1 MRPRIRRLPVD
12 GDDRVFRSRA
22 EGLVR
27 QARRAGRVVIGVR
40 QTVDAVRERRL
51 TAALLAADLSGPRR
65 DALLERLRAAG
76 VPVYE
81 GWTKDGL
88 GELAGRVA
96 VAALGITDRHIADGL
111 ARLAD
116 GATATGEAGDE
127 EVDQRG

>member
-1 MRPRIRRLPVD
+1 MSPRRPVD
-12 GDDRVFRSRA
+12 GGGRVFRSRA

-40 QTVDAVRERRL
+40 QTVEAVRDRRL
-51 TAALLAADLSGPRR
+51 TAALLASDLSGPRR
-65 DALLERLRAAG
+65 EALLERLRKAG

-111 ARLAD
+111 IRLAD
-116 GATATGEAGDE
+116 EATGSGGIGNE
-127 EVDQRG
+127 EVDQSG

>member
-1 MRPRIRRLPVD
+1 MSRRPPVD
-12 GDDRVFRSRA
+12 GEDRVFRSRA

-27 QARRAGRVVIGVR
+27 QARRAGRVVVGVR
-40 QTVDAVRERRL
+40 QTVEAVHERRL
-51 TAALLAADLSGPRR
+51 TAALLATDLSGPRR
-65 DALLERLRAAG
+65 EALLERLRAAG

-116 GATATGEAGDE
+116 ETTSAGEARDE

>member
-1 MRPRIRRLPVD
+1 MSRRRPVD
-12 GDDRVFRSRA
+12 AEGPRFRSRA
-22 EGLVR
+22 EGLIR

-51 TAALLAADLSGPRR
+51 TAALLASDLSGPRR
-65 DALLERLRAAG
+65 EALLERLRAAG

-111 ARLAD
+111 VRLAHEATRAG
-116 GATATGEAGDE
+116 GAGNE
-127 EVDQRG
+127 EVEESG

>member
-1 MRPRIRRLPVD
+1 MSRRRPVD
-12 GDDRVFRSRA
+12 GEGRVFRSRA
-22 EGLVR
+22 EGLVH
-27 QARRAGRVVIGVR
+27 QARRGGRVVIGVK
-40 QTVDAVRERRL
+40 QTVEAVRERRL
-51 TAALLAADLSGPRR
+51 TAVLLASDLSGPRR
-65 DALLERLRAAG
+65 EALLERLRAAR

-116 GATATGEAGDE
+116 EAKGAGEGGDE
-127 EVDQRG
+127 EVDQSG

>member
-1 MRPRIRRLPVD
+1 MNRRPPFD
-12 GDDRVFRSRA
+12 GEDPVFRSRA

-27 QARRAGRVVIGVR
+27 QARRSGRVVIGVR
-40 QTVDAVRERRL
+40 QTVEAVRERRL

-76 VPVYE
+76 VPVYA

-88 GELAGRVA
+88 GELAGRIA

-111 ARLAD
+111 ARLAEE
-116 GATATGEAGDE
+116 ATAAGEAEDE

>member
-1 MRPRIRRLPVD
+1 
-12 GDDRVFRSRA
+12 VFRSRA

-40 QTVDAVRERRL
+40 QTVEAVREGRL
-51 TAALLAADLSGPRR
+51 TAVLLASDLSGPRR
-65 DALLERLRAAG
+65 EALLRRLRAAG

-81 GWTKDGL
+81 EWTKDGL

-111 ARLAD
+111 GRLAD
-116 GATATGEAGDE
+116 EETGAGGVGNE
-127 EVDQRG
+127 EVDQSG

>member
-1 MRPRIRRLPVD
+1 
-12 GDDRVFRSRA
+12 VFRSRA

-27 QARRAGRVVIGVR
+27 QARRAGRVVVGVR

-51 TAALLAADLSGPRR
+51 TAALLASDLSGPRR
-65 DALLERLRAAG
+65 EALLERLRAAG

-111 ARLAD
+111 ARLAEE
-116 GATATGEAGDE
+116 ATGAGEKGNE
-127 EVDQRG
+127 EVDQSG

>member
-1 MRPRIRRLPVD
+1 MSLRRPVD
-12 GDDRVFRSRA
+12 AEGRVFRSRA

-51 TAALLAADLSGPRR
+51 TAALLASDLSGPRR
-65 DALLERLRAAG
+65 EALLERLRASG

-88 GELAGRVA
+88 GELAGRTA

-111 ARLAD
+111 LQLAD
-116 GATATGEAGDE
+116 ETSGAGGVGNE
-127 EVDQRG
+127 EVDQSG

>member
-1 MRPRIRRLPVD
+1 MV
-12 GDDRVFRSRA
+12 
-22 EGLVR
+22 
-27 QARRAGRVVIGVR
+27 GVR
-40 QTVDAVRERRL
+40 QTVEAVRERRL
-51 TAALLAADLSGPRR
+51 TAALLASDLSGPRH

-96 VAALGITDRHIADGL
+96 VAALGITDPHIADGL
-111 ARLAD
+111 ARLVD
-116 GATATGEAGDE
+116 ETTEAGGRGNE

>member
-1 MRPRIRRLPVD
+1 
-12 GDDRVFRSRA
+12 
-22 EGLVR
+22 
-27 QARRAGRVVIGVR
+27 VVGVR
-40 QTVDAVRERRL
+40 QTVEAVRERRL

-65 DALLERLRAAG
+65 EALLERLRAAG

-116 GATATGEAGDE
+116 ETTSAGEARDE